1 MARTYMTPRKSTGGR
16 FPSGQLA
23 PRHRL
28 EDVEEEPEEFQLEV
42 EVEENPEEVQP
53 EPEEE
58 DPEEVEM
65 EEEEEPD
72 EPLEQPQLYDGTVLE
87 ADADGDIV
95 IPPAPVAIEEAPP
108 AHVDPVP
115 GGEVGDPDDS
125 SDDSGDEEGRNNA
138 DGNPEEDEDENPRYH
153 GAEYHKHSAE
163 VENGQF
169 CIILWE
175 VLQYLGYTIRPLYV
189 TKHFSEPGMRDYYT
203 SRVYIRRPLN
213 DTEGWRYRSSHH
225 STAQFSTDD
234 AAVNDA
240 ARRALWSICNANRVQ
255 LFHSEYRHVPR
266 RASGTEVTLVPA
278 GGNDRIDVLARVTA
292 ALNTELEGATTEM
305 NK

>member
-1 MARTYMTPRKSTGGR
+1 MARTYMTPRKSTAGR

-28 EDVEEEPEEFQLEV
+28 EDVEEEPEDFQPEV
-42 EVEENPEEVQP
+42 EVEEDPEEVQP

-65 EEEEEPD
+65 EEEEPD

-95 IPPAPVAIEEAPP
+95 IPPASVANEEAPP

-115 GGEVGDPDDS
+115 DGEGGDPDDS
-125 SDDSGDEEGRNNA
+125 SDDSVGEEGGNNA
-138 DGNPEEDEDENPRYH
+138 DDNLEEDEDENPLYH
-153 GAEYHKHSAE
+153 GAEYHKHSTEA
-163 VENGQF
+163 ENGQF
-169 CIILWE
+169 CILLWE

-203 SRVYIRRPLN
+203 YRVYIRKPLN

-266 RASGTEVTLVPA
+266 HASGTEVTVVPA
-278 GGNDRIDVLARVTA
+278 GGNDMKPVGLVHKFR
-292 ALNTELEGATTEM
+292 G
-305 NK
+305 